1 MDIVE
6 KSIEKYAYDHTIPEP
21 ELLLQLQKETY
32 EVMEWP
38 TMITG
43 RMEGRF
49 LKMLVQISG
58 AKRVLELGTFTGY
71 SALCLAEGLPEDGKV
86 ITCDINEYSRAFAQK
101 YFDRSPHG
109 HKIELKFGPALE
121 TIKNLKAPFDLVFID
136 ADKSNYPA
144 YYEQCLALVKSG
156 GLIVIDN
163 TLWSGLVL
171 KPENNATKAIDSLNK
186 TIACDDRVENV
197 LLTVRDGVQLVRKK

>member
-6 KSIEKYAYDHTIPEP
+6 KSIETYAYDHTISEP
-21 ELLLQLQKETY
+21 ELLIQLQKETY

-38 TMITG
+38 SMITG

-58 AKRVLELGTFTGY
+58 AKRVLEFGTFTGY
-71 SALCLAEGLPEDGKV
+71 SALCMAEGLPDDGKL
-86 ITCDINEYSRAFAQK
+86 ITCDINENSRDFAQK
-101 YFDRSPHG
+101 YFNRSPHG
-109 HKIELKFGPALE
+109 HKIELKYGAALD
-121 TIKNLKAPFDLVFID
+121 TLKTLKGPFDLVFID
-136 ADKSNYPA
+136 ADKSNYLA
-144 YYEQCLALVKSG
+144 YYEQSLPLVRPG
-156 GLIVIDN
+156 GLIVVDN

-171 KPENNATKAIDSLNK
+171 KPENAASLAIDMLNQ
-186 TIACDDRVENV
+186 TILKDNRVENV